1 MQDPTDYPSPMAFRA
16 LAPPTSGRSAAA
28 GPAARPC
35 LIWAIG
41 DENENESAGPAAF
54 TVGETYLVPFAGDQ
68 LRNGASL
75 SHPVAANYFGLD
87 QRRYTCKRG
96 GLRLPAPRPHQ
107 PQMHLRAHAAARK
120 SPRLFCG
127 FCGNPHAAASPGLGR
142 IFELYAARGTCW
154 FAG

>member
-1 MQDPTDYPSPMAFRA
+1 MLDTPSGCCCIARA
-16 LAPPTSGRSAAA
+16 SLARA
-28 GPAARPC
+28 GPPN
-35 LIWAIG
+35 LK
-41 DENENESAGPAAF
+41 GPK
-54 TVGETYLVPFAGDQ
+54 
-68 LRNGASL
+68 
-75 SHPVAANYFGLD
+75 
-87 QRRYTCKRG
+87 YTCKRG

-120 SPRLFCG
+120 SPRLFCR

>member
-1 MQDPTDYPSPMAFRA
+1 MRYHRFLEMQELQVHRIQRNIRSPWRFVP
-16 LAPPTSGRSAAA
+16 LPHGRPAAA

-41 DENENESAGPAAF
+41 DESAGPAAF

-87 QRRYTCKRG
+87 QRRAPNWPLHYLSSYC
-96 GLRLPAPRPHQ
+96 LPVIWLCMALQ
-107 PQMHLRAHAAARK
+107 VQEKL
-120 SPRLFCG
+120 
-127 FCGNPHAAASPGLGR
+127 
-142 IFELYAARGTCW
+142 
-154 FAG
+154 